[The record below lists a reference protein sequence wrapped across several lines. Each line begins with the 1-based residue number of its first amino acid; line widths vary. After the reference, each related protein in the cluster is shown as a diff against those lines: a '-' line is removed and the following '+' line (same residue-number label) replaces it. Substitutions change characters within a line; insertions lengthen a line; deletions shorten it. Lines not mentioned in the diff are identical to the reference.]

1 LKLDVLAKAHHGLRW
16 VPGLGLDDIRPLNPS
31 KRRALCNSPRAFD
44 ASKKSAT
51 ILVTSWM
58 MSSSILVDELLDA
71 MKAAKVTRAELAKRM
86 GTSRTEVYRLLDPDN
101 TGVTL
106 ATLARATVALGLD
119 FQVSVTAAKR
129 RARAA

>member
-1 LKLDVLAKAHHGLRW
+1 MSKHKGSSFDSFLDERGIKEEVQLRAK
-16 VPGLGLDDIRPLNPS
+16 
-31 KRRALCNSPRAFD
+31 K
-44 ASKKSAT
+44 
-51 ILVTSWM
+51 
-58 MSSSILVDELLDA
+58 SILVDELLDA
-71 MKAAKVTRAELAKRM
+71 MKVAKITRAELAKRM
-86 GTSRTEVYRLLDPDN
+86 ETSRTEVYRLLDPDN